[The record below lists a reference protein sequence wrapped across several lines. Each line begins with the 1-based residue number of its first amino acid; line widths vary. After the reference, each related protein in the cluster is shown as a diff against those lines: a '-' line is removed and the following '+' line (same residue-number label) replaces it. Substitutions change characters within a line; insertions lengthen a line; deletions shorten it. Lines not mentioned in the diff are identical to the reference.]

1 MYKYLLLF
9 SKTESVRWLGHLDIL
24 RTFERAIRRADL
36 PIVFSTGFNPREKIT
51 FVSALGVGITGSR
64 EPMTIELN
72 ENLDPTI
79 IINKLNTV
87 LPAGIIMVE
96 CYLLQENEAKEL
108 SKLLTQAEF
117 TLVCQHP
124 DYTFQQI
131 SSAIDSVLS
140 ETTLTITRQKE
151 GSTRTQDI
159 RPNLFHLECLPE
171 EHTSDRM
178 TLRMIVGQG
187 ETGTVRPVEVATALN
202 SVLNGITPRRAHR
215 LRLLTSDGFTP
226 PLPLKLDRTEIA

>member
-72 ENLDPTI
+72 EKLDPALVI
-79 IINKLNTV
+79 SRLNSV

-117 TLVCQHP
+117 ILVCQHP
-124 DYTFQQI
+124 GYSFQQI
-131 SSAIDSVLS
+131 SDAINSVLS
-140 ETTLTITRQKE
+140 APTLTITRQRE

-171 EHTSDRM
+171 EHTTERM
-178 TLRMIVGQG
+178 TIRMIVGQG
-187 ETGTVRPVEVATALN
+187 ETGTVRPLEVASALD

-215 LRLLTSDGFTP
+215 KCLLTSEGFTP
-226 PLPLKLDRTEIA
+226 PLPSNIDRTEIA